1 MKKLFILIGLAAVT
15 FGMTSCRKVCE
26 CTTYQSGK
34 SINNYLREKDSRD
47 QACKDL
53 EDVASADGTI
63 HMICK

>member
-15 FGMTSCRKVCE
+15 FGMTSCRKVCD

-34 SINNYLREKDSRD
+34 SINSYLREKDSRD

-53 EDVASADGTI
+53 EDVTSAEGTI
-63 HMICK
+63 YMSCK